1 MSVFDDID
9 VIVDNGYKN
18 SLRGSIIED
27 LPAINQAWYDVFNY
41 INYHKSTLMH
51 RLVDIYC
58 DYIPKYNVWRIISY
72 PQGDVTL
79 LLESNY
85 DQFDRIQKFNRY
97 KYTDIGFLSL
107 IQLLFYD
114 RSISPSQPDIYR
126 SGKYCNNYLIGT
138 VGRIENKIE
147 SLEVESKYMM
157 YLEIIINEL
166 NEYDIILNMEDV
178 LEWIT
183 NYRK

>member
-1 MSVFDDID
+1 MSIFDDID

-41 INYHKSTLMH
+41 INFNKSTLMH
-51 RLVDIYC
+51 MLVDIYC
-58 DYIPKYNVWRIISY
+58 DYIPTHNVWRIIMD
-72 PQGDVTL
+72 PRGDLTV
-79 LLESNY
+79 LLETNY

-126 SGKYCNNYLIGT
+126 SGQYCNDYF
-138 VGRIENKIE
+138 VGVAGSVENKIE
-147 SLEVESKYMM
+147 IIKVESKYMM

-166 NEYDIILNMEDV
+166 KDYDIILNMEEII
-178 LEWIT
+178 EWIT
-183 NYRK
+183 KYRK

>member
-18 SLRGSIIED
+18 SLRGSTIED

-41 INYHKSTLMH
+41 INYHKSTLLH

-58 DYIPKYNVWRIISY
+58 DYIPKYNVWRIISHSV
-72 PQGDVTL
+72 GNLTL
-79 LLESNY
+79 LLETNY

-97 KYTDIGFLSL
+97 SYTDIGFLSL

-114 RSISPSQPDIYR
+114 RSISPSQRDIYM
-126 SGKYCNNYLIGT
+126 SGQYCNNYL
-138 VGRIENKIE
+138 VGVAGNIETKIE

-166 NEYDIILNMEDV
+166 NDYDIILNMEDV

>member
-41 INYHKSTLMH
+41 IYYHKSTLMH

-58 DYIPKYNVWRIISY
+58 DYIPKYNVWMVISS
-72 PQGDVTL
+72 PLRNLTL
-79 LLESNY
+79 LLETNY

-114 RSISPSQPDIYR
+114 RSISPTQPDIYR
-126 SGKYCNNYLIGT
+126 GGQYCNNYL
-138 VGRIENKIE
+138 VRFAWDIENLIE
-147 SLEVESKYMM
+147 IESKYMM

-166 NEYDIILNMEDV
+166 NDYDIILNIDEII
-178 LEWIT
+178 EWVSNHRT
-183 NYRK
+183 

>member
-1 MSVFDDID
+1 MSIFDDID

-41 INYHKSTLMH
+41 INYHKSTLLH

-58 DYIPKYNVWRIISY
+58 DYIPKYNVWRIISH
-72 PQGDVTL
+72 PVGNLTL
-79 LLESNY
+79 LLETNY

-97 KYTDIGFLSL
+97 SYTDIGFLSL

-114 RSISPSQPDIYR
+114 RSISPSQRDIYM
-126 SGKYCNNYLIGT
+126 SGQYCNNYL
-138 VGRIENKIE
+138 VGVAGNIETKIE

-183 NYRK
+183 NYRR

>member
-9 VIVDNGYKN
+9 KIVDNGYKS
-18 SLRGSIIED
+18 SLRGSIFED

-41 INYHKSTLMH
+41 IYYHKSTLMH

-58 DYIPKYNVWRIISY
+58 DYIPKYNVWMIISS
-72 PQGDVTL
+72 PLRDLTL
-79 LLESNY
+79 LLETNY

-97 KYTDIGFLSL
+97 KYTDIGFSSL

-126 SGKYCNNYLIGT
+126 SGQYCNNYLVRVAGY
-138 VGRIENKIE
+138 VENKIE
-147 SLEVESKYMM
+147 SIEVESKYMM

-166 NEYDIILNMEDV
+166 NDYDIILNMEEIM
-178 LEWIT
+178 EWIA
-183 NYRK
+183 NYRR

>member
-18 SLRGSIIED
+18 SLRGSTIED

-41 INYHKSTLMH
+41 INYHKPTLIH
-51 RLVDIYC
+51 HLADIYC

-72 PQGDVTL
+72 PQGDVTI
-79 LLESNY
+79 LLETNY

-126 SGKYCNNYLIGT
+126 SGKYCNNYLAWVAGN
-138 VGRIENKIE
+138 IETKIE
-147 SLEVESKYMM
+147 SIEIESKYIM

-166 NEYDIILNMEDV
+166 KEYDIILNMEDV

-183 NYRK
+183 NFRK

>member
-1 MSVFDDID
+1 MSVFDDMD

-41 INYHKSTLMH
+41 IYYHKSTLMH

-58 DYIPKYNVWRIISY
+58 NYIPKYNVWRIISTTR
-72 PQGDVTL
+72 GDLTL
-79 LLESNY
+79 LLETIY
-85 DQFDRIQKFNRY
+85 DPFDRIQKFNRY

-126 SGKYCNNYLIGT
+126 SGKYCNNYL
-138 VGRIENKIE
+138 VGVVGNIENKIE
-147 SLEVESKYMM
+147 SIEIESKYMM

-166 NEYDIILNMEDV
+166 NNYDIILNMDKII
-178 LEWIT
+178 EWVSNHRT
-183 NYRK
+183 

>member
-9 VIVDNGYKN
+9 EIVDNGYKS
-18 SLRGSIIED
+18 SLRGEIFED

-41 INYHKSTLMH
+41 IYCHKSTLLH

-79 LLESNY
+79 LLETNY

-126 SGKYCNNYLIGT
+126 SGKYCNNYLVGT
-138 VGRIENKIE
+138 VGRIETKIE
-147 SLEVESKYMM
+147 SIEVESKYIM

-166 NEYDIILNMEDV
+166 KEYDIILNMEGIM
-178 LEWIT
+178 EWIT
-183 NYRK
+183 NFRK